1 MAFFVVVMLVDNQ
14 LNAFA
19 LLASFVI
26 FSVHLARVQPRQA
39 QEDLAPLHKILG
51 VNSALEEDHQRQ
63 DAVVAGEAGKR
74 APGWGVVGHGARA
87 FACCECNLFQLQFLW
102 LKWLENRCSA
112 QKSNL
117 CSLLWDLS
125 PKSKLPIPLHHK
137 NGQVDPGD
145 HLQGVRAS
153 SSIEQLHHLG
163 FE

>member
-1 MAFFVVVMLVDNQ
+1 VAFFVVVMLVDDQ

-19 LLASFVI
+19 LLEPFVI
-26 FSVHLARVQPRQA
+26 FSEQLAQVQPRQA
-39 QEDLAPLHKILG
+39 QDALVPLHKILG
-51 VNSALEEDHQRQ
+51 VNEQHHQRQ
-63 DAVVAGEAGKR
+63 DAVVAAEAGKT

-102 LKWLENRCSA
+102 LKWLENRCFA

-117 CSLLWDLS
+117 CSLLWDLLL
-125 PKSKLPIPLHHK
+125 KSKLLIPPHHK
-137 NGQVDPGD
+137 NGRVDPGD
-145 HLQGVRAS
+145 HLQGVRVS